1 LIISKR
7 VVESIFSDSNF
18 FRFSINFA
26 DCKIEDYSKIT
37 FLNIYLFSPSFR
49 RFYKI
54 FSKIFSLSKRDFRLE
69 TIDVSSP
76 SGTSEDYSNKPRA
89 GKYTHSRTRHR
100 DARSSSEKQITTTRL
115 QQKKIFFYR
124 FVAHILLNSLFKSK
138 SNRRSL
144 KVRKFFLS
152 FFINFFKCK
161 NLGVLNPLVFA
172 SFFKI
177 FFFFFFNFI
186 KRELQSQ
193 LSALFPGRYID
204 NRFRINFYFLKRY
217 WCDIGLIARRVAFS
231 LFSRRSLGSIVK
243 PFQFVLLRKNKLIG
257 LSKNAFRLQSMVEG
271 TSRANKIFSK
281 YYDNVFFRY
290 PMKTDQKFQ
299 RLQKSLIK
307 QTTFCKKRKFKFK
320 LFRTRFFRAS
330 SQFILQAN
338 SRYRLGTMSSVFIK
352 RESSLAACVRG
363 SSFSRMINRGKPLF
377 KWKGNIFRSSGFR
390 TLFLNDFSSIAGMRV
405 KGSGRFSKKQMA
417 ETLSFNI
424 GSIHFS
430 NPLSKVDFKYLQV
443 SLKNSTVGLKLWLSF
458 ALNHCYL
465 LY

>member
-1 LIISKR
+1 MGQTVNTNAFRFGSVRSWPLNSSKLFNHNVTHSYNQYDNNFQSYYFFIISKR

-76 SGTSEDYSNKPRA
+76 SGKSEDYSNKPRA

-100 DARSSSEKQITTTRL
+100 DARSSSEKQITTTGL

-177 FFFFFFNFI
+177 FFFFFF
-186 KRELQSQ
+186 
-193 LSALFPGRYID
+193 
-204 NRFRINFYFLKRY
+204 
-217 WCDIGLIARRVAFS
+217 
-231 LFSRRSLGSIVK
+231 
-243 PFQFVLLRKNKLIG
+243 
-257 LSKNAFRLQSMVEG
+257 
-271 TSRANKIFSK
+271 
-281 YYDNVFFRY
+281 
-290 PMKTDQKFQ
+290 
-299 RLQKSLIK
+299 
-307 QTTFCKKRKFKFK
+307 
-320 LFRTRFFRAS
+320 
-330 SQFILQAN
+330 
-338 SRYRLGTMSSVFIK
+338 
-352 RESSLAACVRG
+352 
-363 SSFSRMINRGKPLF
+363 
-377 KWKGNIFRSSGFR
+377 
-390 TLFLNDFSSIAGMRV
+390 
-405 KGSGRFSKKQMA
+405 
-417 ETLSFNI
+417 
-424 GSIHFS
+424 
-430 NPLSKVDFKYLQV
+430 
-443 SLKNSTVGLKLWLSF
+443 
-458 ALNHCYL
+458 
-465 LY
+465 